1 LLSSCYL
8 LYLLSFSSICL
19 FLLANMFLKVY
30 YNLILMLKYQIYM
43 YNSSIYQS
51 IPLKKLTKIS
61 ITKCWIVLN
70 FYKWR
75 DKHIL
80 MVKISQIFL
89 IISYL
94 EILAIFFPI
103 IFKILVVEVINL
115 IYPIVNRFHKD
126 WFIIYMELILL

>member
-61 ITKCWIVLN
+61 ITKCSIVLN